1 MNKTLEPV
9 RMDLPHLAGPMPGP
23 RAKTIME
30 RDARAVSSSYTR
42 GYPLVVESAAGAMVQ
57 DVDGNRFLDF
67 NAGIA
72 VVATG
77 HCHPRVVEAIQKQA
91 ARLIHMS
98 GTDFYYEELVALAE
112 KLAEIAP
119 GETPRRVSFGNSGA
133 EAIEGSIKLA
143 RYATGRDKIIA
154 FLGGFHGRTLGAL
167 SLTASKAVQR
177 RHFGPLLPGVVHA
190 PYPYC
195 YRCPFGREPESCAV
209 ECVKHIEDTLL
220 KTISPAEET
229 AAIVVEPVQ
238 GEGGYVVPPRK
249 FFDELARVAQQN
261 GILLIFDE
269 VQSGM
274 GRTGK
279 MWAAEHFGAVPD
291 ILAVAKGI
299 ASGMPLG
306 ATVARADLMTW
317 PPGAHASTFGG
328 NPVACAAALVTIELL
343 QQELV
348 ENARAMGAIL
358 MERMRQ
364 WPARFPMVGD
374 VRGLG
379 LMLGIEMVRD
389 QTTREKAPA
398 WRDRAVT
405 LAFER
410 GLLVLGA
417 GDNTLRL
424 CPPLVIT
431 RDQCDFALDTLE
443 ACLKQ
448 VIAEA

>member
-1 MNKTLEPV
+1 MG
-9 RMDLPHLAGPMPGP
+9 DLPRLIGPLPGP
-23 RAKTIME
+23 RARAIIE
-30 RDARAVSSSYTR
+30 RDALVVSPSYTR
-42 GYPLVVESAAGAMVQ
+42 SYPLVAARGEGAIVE

-119 GETPRRVSFGNSGA
+119 GEVPRRVSFGNSGA

-154 FLGGFHGRTLGAL
+154 FFGGFHGRTLGAL

-177 RHFGPLLPGVVHA
+177 RHFGPLIPGVVHA

-195 YRCPFGREPESCAV
+195 YRCPFGRQPEGCAV

-220 KTISPAEET
+220 KTIAPAEET
-229 AAIVVEPVQ
+229 AAIVIEPVQ
-238 GEGGYVVPPRK
+238 GEGGYVVPPQK

-306 ATVARADLMTW
+306 ATVALADLMTW

-328 NPVACAAALVTIELL
+328 NPVCCAAALATIALL
-343 QQELV
+343 EEGLV
-348 ENARAMGAIL
+348 ENAARMGTHL
-358 MERMRQ
+358 MDRMRE
-364 WPARFPMVGD
+364 WPARFPHVGD

-379 LMLGIEMVRD
+379 LMIGIELVRD
-389 QTTREKAPA
+389 QQTKEKVPEL
-398 WRDRAVT
+398 RDRV
-405 LAFER
+405 LRQAFER

-417 GDNTLRL
+417 GDTGIRL

-431 RDQCDFALDTLE
+431 RDQCDFAMETLE
-443 ACLKQ
+443 ECLT
-448 VIAEA
+448 